1 MAIRWGKSWTA
12 PRDQG
17 TPSRSLEETSVDG
30 LWRISSWAIGVT
42 AVALGSFAALDRVAA
57 DNPQSL
63 EISRSGSG
71 GAASFDDGD
80 PQILKILDSGL
91 SERGARTASAVCAGC
106 HGDGKT
112 EPRPGIPNLA
122 GQKAQALYKQLID
135 FRSGKRLHPQMEAV
149 AKALEIAELA
159 NSAAFYS
166 SEPRPRL
173 PGGLRAAPEIERL
186 ANVGDKNRDLSAC
199 MTCHAGRDTDPVYAP
214 ILAGQ
219 SEAYLLAQLEAFA
232 SGLRKNDA
240 PALMRK
246 FAGKL
251 APHERVALARY
262 FHGDFPRVGA
272 PTITGSAARR
282 KSPAN

>member
-1 MAIRWGKSWTA
+1 MAIRWGKSLTA

-17 TPSRSLEETSVDG
+17 TPSRSLEETSVEG

-91 SERGARTASAVCAGC
+91 SERGARIASAVCAGC

-149 AKALEIAELA
+149 AKALEIADLA

-166 SEPRPRL
+166 SEPRPGL
-173 PGGLRAAPEIERL
+173 PAGLRAVPEIERL
-186 ANVGDKNRDLSAC
+186 ATVGDKNRDLPAC

-232 SGLRKNDA
+232 SGVRRNDSQAQMRNMARAMTPREIQEVAAFYARK
-240 PALMRK
+240 
-246 FAGKL
+246 AGSG
-251 APHERVALARY
+251 ERR
-262 FHGDFPRVGA
+262 H
-272 PTITGSAARR
+272 
-282 KSPAN
+282 